1 MLELQDITVLVCT
14 HNPDRNRLARTLRG
28 LRDQTLPAQCW
39 ETILID
45 NASVPAID
53 AAVLADSAPE
63 GLRLVRESAL
73 GLTSARRRGFM
84 EAKGQICVLVD
95 DDNVLAPDY
104 LAHVVSLFAT
114 NPLLGAIGGRIVPE
128 FEKEPAGWQRE
139 FLDLLALRDLGDMP
153 KISDELHPAGNP
165 AIAYPE
171 CAPPG
176 AGLAIRRAAALQ
188 WATGASLHLL
198 PDRRGRTLSSGGDN
212 DIVLTIMKRGWKV
225 AYSPELQL
233 RHIIPAERLERTYL
247 ARLNRGIQESW
258 MRVLSKHGANPWPQ
272 IPAWTVPLRKIKAWF
287 TYRAWAG
294 PAAHIRWSGA
304 CGHFEG
310 RAAGS
315 SSGWKDNSQPVS
327 P

>member
-1 MLELQDITVLVCT
+1 MSELQDITVLVCT

-28 LRDQTLPAQCW
+28 LRAQTLPAQCW

-45 NASVPAID
+45 NASSPTVD
-53 AAVLADSAPE
+53 GAAFTDVAPPHI
-63 GLRLVRESAL
+63 RLVHEAAL
-73 GLTSARRRGFM
+73 GLTNARCRGFA
-84 EAKGQICVLVD
+84 EAKGHICVLVD

-104 LAHVVSLFAT
+104 LERVAGLFTAD
-114 NPLLGAIGGRIVPE
+114 PFLGAIGGRIFPE

-139 FLDLLALRDLGDMP
+139 FLGLLALRDLGDAP
-153 KISDELHPAGNP
+153 KISEALPPTGNHGT
-165 AIAYPE
+165 IFPE
-171 CAPPG
+171 FAPLG
-176 AGLAIRRAAALQ
+176 AGLAIRREAAQQ
-188 WATGASLHLL
+188 WAKDASIHLL

-225 AYSPELQL
+225 AYFPELQL

-258 MRVLSKHGANPWPQ
+258 MRVLSKHGANPWSQ

-287 TYRAWAG
+287 IYRAWAG
-294 PAAHIRWSGA
+294 PAARIRWSGA

-310 RAAGS
+310 RTVGS
-315 SSGWKDNSQPVS
+315 SSGWKDGSQPVS